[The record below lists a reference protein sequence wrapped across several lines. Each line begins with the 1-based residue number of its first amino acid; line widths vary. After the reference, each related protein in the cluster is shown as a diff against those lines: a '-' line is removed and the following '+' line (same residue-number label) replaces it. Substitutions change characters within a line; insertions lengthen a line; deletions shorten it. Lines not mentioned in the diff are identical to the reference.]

1 MRKTQH
7 IKLFSHNDLD
17 GFGAPCLFYALA
29 PYMFKG
35 VEFDLTTCSAGNLDR
50 ELEHW
55 FKEPDILRYT
65 DVYIMD
71 MTPDSDYSFKL
82 LEQKFANHWLIFD
95 HHESEA
101 ELRSGYSKNCIL
113 PLDENVTPSAVSLVW
128 DFMTRQPNFAL
139 VPKQKQKELAEL
151 VEMIRAYDTWD
162 FQNDKNMSYE
172 ERKAADELN
181 QLFWF
186 FPLSKSKSFV
196 DSVFASGWE
205 KYRIEHELLISTLE
219 GRRQRYL
226 DKHLKNVETFE
237 IEGHGFGVD
246 YASD

>member
-1 MRKTQH
+1 
-7 IKLFSHNDLD
+7 
-17 GFGAPCLFYALA
+17 
-29 PYMFKG
+29 MFRG

-139 VPKQKQKELAEL
+139 VPKNWQSWL
-151 VEMIRAYDTWD
+151 R
-162 FQNDKNMSYE
+162 
-172 ERKAADELN
+172 
-181 QLFWF
+181 
-186 FPLSKSKSFV
+186 
-196 DSVFASGWE
+196 
-205 KYRIEHELLISTLE
+205 
-219 GRRQRYL
+219 
-226 DKHLKNVETFE
+226 
-237 IEGHGFGVD
+237 
-246 YASD
+246 